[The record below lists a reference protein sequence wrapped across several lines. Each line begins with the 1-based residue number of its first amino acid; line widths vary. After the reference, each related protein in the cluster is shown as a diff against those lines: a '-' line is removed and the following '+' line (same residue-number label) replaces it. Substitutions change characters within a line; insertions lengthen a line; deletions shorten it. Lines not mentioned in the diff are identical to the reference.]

1 MNYEHPL
8 ETATITTNVLA
19 HYLYNGINELSRKD
33 AAQYTSVDD
42 IYGYLESSTD
52 SITSSDFLFNILVS
66 FFGLN
71 HNHGHYYFDTEKEL
85 KYYVDGN
92 NLILI
97 NDSLAVSD
105 ESDPYSACQQ
115 ALKMLEE
122 EREYEKQ
129 FDYDDE

>member
-1 MNYEHPL
+1 MNYKNPL
-8 ETATITTNVLA
+8 ETATITTNMLA
-19 HYLYNGINELSRKD
+19 HYLYSGINELSRKE
-33 AAQYTSVDD
+33 AAEYSSVDD
-42 IYGYLESSTD
+42 VYGYLECSTD
-52 SITSSDFLFNILVS
+52 SITSSDFLSNVLVC

-71 HNHGHYYFDTEKEL
+71 HNHGHYYFDSEKEL
-85 KYYVDGN
+85 KSYVDEN

-97 NDSLAVSD
+97 NDCLAVSD
-105 ESDPYSACQQ
+105 ESDHYSACQQ